1 MGRRN
6 VYRVLEG
13 CRIRLACKGILGM
26 FGVEGL
32 LQALS
37 TREQDNTFL
46 TREKNPRIRHL
57 ELYLPTGP
65 MNPPSKHFNLLPRI
79 ADSKNPCA

>member
-1 MGRRN
+1 MGFWVPVSFGGLKRPSIVGFSAVESAQNFMGRRN

-37 TREQDNTFL
+37 TREQDNTF
-46 TREKNPRIRHL
+46 
-57 ELYLPTGP
+57 
-65 MNPPSKHFNLLPRI
+65 
-79 ADSKNPCA
+79 